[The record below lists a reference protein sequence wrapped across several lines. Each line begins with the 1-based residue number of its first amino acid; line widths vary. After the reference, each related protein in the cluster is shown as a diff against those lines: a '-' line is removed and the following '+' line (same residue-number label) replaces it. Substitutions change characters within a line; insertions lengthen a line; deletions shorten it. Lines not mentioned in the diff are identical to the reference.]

1 MKCTHLIYLYV
12 NQHTDRLIN
21 DQNWNELIQF
31 IRRFM
36 SNHYILLRKKDKN
49 VHYLKLKMELN

>member
-1 MKCTHLIYLYV
+1 MKCMHLIYRYV
-12 NQHTDRLIN
+12 NQHIDRLIN

-31 IRRFM
+31 TRRFM